1 MWILTQN
8 GERILSTEAMDE
20 IRVSDP
26 AVGKTDYAVM
36 LNRRID
42 GKPFALGFYRR
53 KEKAVSVLREIFQE
67 QGKYIKCEGGINI
80 ASGCYQ
86 QAFTIVPPKVYM
98 MPPDRSEKG

>member
-20 IRVSDP
+20 IKVSDP

-42 GKPFALGFYRR
+42 GKPFALGFYHQ
-53 KEKAVSVLREIFQE
+53 KERAVSVLREIFQE
-67 QGKYIKCEGGINI
+67 QAKYITCEGEMDMV
-80 ASGCYQ
+80 SGRRQ
-86 QAFTIVPPKVYM
+86 KTFVSVPPKTYA
-98 MPPDRSEKG
+98 MPPDRTEKG

>member
-42 GKPFALGFYRR
+42 GKPFCPGLLSP
-53 KEKAVSVLREIFQE
+53 EREGSSGSSGNPSGA
-67 QGKYIKCEGGINI
+67 GKVHN
-80 ASGCYQ
+80 
-86 QAFTIVPPKVYM
+86 V
-98 MPPDRSEKG
+98 

>member
-42 GKPFALGFYRR
+42 GKPFALGFYHR
-53 KEKAVSVLREIFQE
+53 KESAVSVLREILQE
-67 QGKYIKCEGGINI
+67 QGKYITCEGGIDVM
-80 ASGCYQ
+80 SGRYQ
-86 QAFTIVPPKVYM
+86 QAFTVVPPKTYT
-98 MPPDRSEKG
+98 MPPDRTGRG